1 MSHSNSVFS
10 QLLKLISR
18 HEFETLAKTHHKGR
32 VLRTMS
38 RWSQFVALSFA
49 QLAGRCSLRDIVSNL
64 DKQRRKSYHLGIAKV
79 SRSSLARVNEQQPYQ
94 LYEGLF
100 WKLLAR
106 CQSLAPRHGFRFKN
120 KLYSLDAS
128 TIDLCLSLF
137 PWAKFRK
144 TKGAIKLQVGLDHD
158 GFLPVFMT
166 ITEGKQQDITQGRSL
181 ELDAGSIVVFDRG
194 YTDFTWF
201 NLLNSKGIYF
211 VTRLKANTK
220 YRVISRHPVNK
231 EQGITSDQTLIL
243 TGPKADTCPIKL
255 RRMGYRDPQ
264 TGKHYVFLTNQF
276 ELAAKTIAD
285 IYKSRWQIELFFK
298 CIKQNLKIKSFVGT
312 SKNAVMTQI
321 WVAMCMYLMVA
332 YLKFC
337 SKLDL
342 SIQQIIRLFQVNLFE
357 RRDLWGL
364 LKGDPPGPIE
374 TQVQIQFTF
383 S

>member
-144 TKGAIKLQVGLDHD
+144 TKGAIKLHVGLDHD

-194 YTDFTWF
+194 YTDYTWF

-276 ELAAKTIAD
+276 ELTAKTIAD

-374 TQVQIQFTF
+374 TQVQIQFSF

>member
-144 TKGAIKLQVGLDHD
+144 TKGAIKLHVGLDHD

-276 ELAAKTIAD
+276 ELTAKTIAD

>member
-64 DKQRRKSYHLGIAKV
+64 DKQRRKSYHLGIGKV
-79 SRSSLARVNEQQPYQ
+79 SRSSLARVNEQQPYP

-144 TKGAIKLQVGLDHD
+144 TKGAIKLHVGLDHD
-158 GFLPVFMT
+158 GFLPAFMT

-181 ELDAGSIVVFDRG
+181 ELDAGSIVVF
-194 YTDFTWF
+194 
-201 NLLNSKGIYF
+201 
-211 VTRLKANTK
+211 
-220 YRVISRHPVNK
+220 
-231 EQGITSDQTLIL
+231 
-243 TGPKADTCPIKL
+243 
-255 RRMGYRDPQ
+255 
-264 TGKHYVFLTNQF
+264 
-276 ELAAKTIAD
+276 
-285 IYKSRWQIELFFK
+285 
-298 CIKQNLKIKSFVGT
+298 
-312 SKNAVMTQI
+312 
-321 WVAMCMYLMVA
+321 
-332 YLKFC
+332 
-337 SKLDL
+337 
-342 SIQQIIRLFQVNLFE
+342 
-357 RRDLWGL
+357 
-364 LKGDPPGPIE
+364 
-374 TQVQIQFTF
+374 
-383 S
+383 

>member
-1 MSHSNSVFS
+1 MSHNNSIFS
-10 QLLKLISR
+10 QRLKPISR
-18 HEFETLAKTHHKGR
+18 HEFETLAKTRHKGR
-32 VLRTMS
+32 VLRKIS
-38 RWSQFVALSFA
+38 RGSQFVALSFA
-49 QLAGRCSLRDIVSNL
+49 QLAGCCSLRDIVSNL
-64 DKQRRKSYHLGIAKV
+64 DKQRRKSYHLGIGKV

-144 TKGAIKLQVGLDHD
+144 TKGAIKLHVGLDHD

-194 YTDFTWF
+194 YTDYTWF

-255 RRMGYRDPQ
+255 RRIGYRDPQ
-264 TGKHYVFLTNQF
+264 TGKHYVFLTHPF

-321 WVAMCMYLMVA
+321 WVAMCMCLMVA